1 MSTVAEES
9 IFNGG
14 NMSTFWAS
22 PKVASSNN
30 SIRPILKPAVRQSLL
45 VQDPPGSTSNSPFAP
60 KSGLASTMKGGGIPE
75 LQEAAASRRLEESLK
90 EAQVLDA
97 TSCLPEKTISV
108 DSSADDPYLMLN
120 ASKAPSPTSANR
132 TISPDPCWG
141 EEETEDNKQPPA
153 GGDPNVSLLP
163 DCTTLESPD
172 VTMWEEETLLS
183 ADTFSFAAGDL
194 VAEAVLR
201 PQSTASSSSRGQQAC
216 LRDPRGV
223 AVVPQLGLLLV
234 TEPSFNRIG
243 IFALADFKFAGWF
256 QYGSCQ
262 NPTNILCAGDTLA
275 ILERRQI
282 LLFSLEKNECHP
294 QATIP
299 GKFKGLTSGPFGEI
313 ITLMSY
319 CTEKSGTQRK
329 ATETFT
335 HFLAVIRPGA
345 TKITDKIP
353 LESVSSSLG
362 SEMLFLHSVMSGSS
376 KHKVIITDP
385 ARHRLVEV
393 SVDEGKARCGGYL
406 GSSFGQFNTPTG
418 RAP

>member
-1 MSTVAEES
+1 M
-9 IFNGG
+9 
-14 NMSTFWAS
+14 
-22 PKVASSNN
+22 
-30 SIRPILKPAVRQSLL
+30 
-45 VQDPPGSTSNSPFAP
+45 
-60 KSGLASTMKGGGIPE
+60 
-75 LQEAAASRRLEESLK
+75 
-90 EAQVLDA
+90 
-97 TSCLPEKTISV
+97 
-108 DSSADDPYLMLN
+108 
-120 ASKAPSPTSANR
+120 
-132 TISPDPCWG
+132 
-141 EEETEDNKQPPA
+141 
-153 GGDPNVSLLP
+153 
-163 DCTTLESPD
+163 
-172 VTMWEEETLLS
+172 
-183 ADTFSFAAGDL
+183 
-194 VAEAVLR
+194 
-201 PQSTASSSSRGQQAC
+201 
-216 LRDPRGV
+216 
-223 AVVPQLGLLLV
+223 
-234 TEPSFNRIG
+234 
-243 IFALADFKFAGWF
+243 
-256 QYGSCQ
+256 
-262 NPTNILCAGDTLA
+262 A

-362 SEMLFLHSVMSGSS
+362 SEMLFLHSTMSASS

-385 ARHRLVEV
+385 GRHRLVEV
-393 SVDEGKARCGGYL
+393 SVDEGEVRCGGYL